1 MWITLLIFAKGGS
14 ISSNL
19 ILLDE
24 KKPNNF
30 FSIFP
35 SAPMYLDEGKSL
47 FSIKTDRTAPSDKLK
62 VSKRAAK
69 AKAEFE
75 ASMVRF
81 QRLYPFWSID
91 HLPLFCRFKSTR
103 TGTETL
109 FPGCKLSNF
118 LTSTQSGSD
127 KGK

>member
-1 MWITLLIFAKGGS
+1 M
-14 ISSNL
+14 SSNL
-19 ILLDE
+19 ILLEE

-35 SAPMYLDEGKSL
+35 DVPMYLDEGKSL
-47 FSIKTDRTAPSDKLK
+47 FSIKTDKTAPSDKLK
-62 VSKRAAK
+62 VSNSADK

-81 QRLYPFWSID
+81 QRLKPIWSID
-91 HLPLFCRFKSTR
+91 HFPLFCRFKSTR

-109 FPGCKLSNF
+109 FPGYKLSDF
-118 LTSTQSGSD
+118 LTSTQSGSGN
-127 KGK
+127 GK